1 MRATSSPTTTS
12 SRPSR
17 RSSRTGFRPRR
28 QTRPRSRATAAEDVA
43 PSLAALAPAKVN
55 LTLRILGRRADGYH
69 ELESLVVFA
78 GCGDHLTFDPGPRL
92 DLTVSGPTAG
102 QSGAIADN
110 LVLRAAKA
118 LAEEVPSVTVGRF
131 ALTKELPAGAG
142 LGGGSADA
150 AAALRLL
157 AEANGLARDD
167 PRVVAAARA
176 TGADVSVCLDP
187 RPRVM
192 RGIGDIL
199 SVPLP
204 LPELGIVIV
213 HPGIAMPTPPVFKA
227 LGLSPGERCTAG
239 EPSGPVP
246 EQREA
251 LLTWLAGER
260 NDLEP
265 PAIGIAPEIEEVI
278 RALAV
283 LPGCRLARM
292 SGSGS
297 ACFGL
302 FDTAAAAAAAAR
314 RLAKAHPA
322 WWARAAII
330 GG

>member
-1 MRATSSPTTTS
+1 
-12 SRPSR
+12 
-17 RSSRTGFRPRR
+17 
-28 QTRPRSRATAAEDVA
+28 VA

-55 LTLRILGRRADGYH
+55 LSLRILGRRADGYH

-78 GCGDHLTFDPGPRL
+78 GCGDHLALDAGPSL

-102 QSGAIADN
+102 QSGAVADN
-110 LVLRAAKA
+110 LVLRAAKG
-118 LAEEVPSVTVGRF
+118 LADKIPGLTVGRF

-142 LGGGSADA
+142 FGGGSADA

-157 AEANGLARDD
+157 ADTNGLSLDD
-167 PRVVAAARA
+167 PRLVAVARA
-176 TGADVSVCLDP
+176 TGADVPVCLDP

-199 SVPLP
+199 SPPLA
-204 LPELGIVIV
+204 LPKLGIIIV

-227 LGLSPGERCTAG
+227 LGLTPGERCAAGTA
-239 EPSGPVP
+239 SGPVP
-246 EQREA
+246 DEREA
-251 LLTWLAGER
+251 LLAWLTGER

-265 PAIGIAPEIEEVI
+265 PAISIAPAIADVI
-278 RALAV
+278 RAIAA

-302 FDTAAAAAAAAR
+302 FDTEAAAAAAVRDLAA
-314 RLAKAHPA
+314 AHPG
-322 WWARAAII
+322 WWAQASSI

>member
-1 MRATSSPTTTS
+1 MT
-12 SRPSR
+12 
-17 RSSRTGFRPRR
+17 
-28 QTRPRSRATAAEDVA
+28 

-55 LTLRILGRRADGYH
+55 LTLRILGRRPDGYH
-69 ELESLVVFA
+69 ELDSLVVFA
-78 GCGDHLTFDPGPRL
+78 GCGDHLTFDTGPSL
-92 DLTVSGPTAG
+92 DLAVSGPTAG
-102 QSGAIADN
+102 QAGTVADN

-118 LAEEVPSVTVGRF
+118 LADKIPGLAVGRF

-157 AEANGLARDD
+157 ADANGLALDD
-167 PRVVAAARA
+167 PRLLAVARA
-176 TGADVSVCLDP
+176 TGADVPVCLDP

-199 SVPLP
+199 SAPLA
-204 LPELGIVIV
+204 LPKLGIIIV

-227 LGLSPGERCTAG
+227 LGLAPGERCAAG
-239 EPSGPVP
+239 EASCPVP
-246 EQREA
+246 QEREA
-251 LLTWLAGER
+251 LLAWLAGER

-265 PAIGIAPEIEEVI
+265 PAIGIAPAINDVI
-278 RALAV
+278 RAIAA

-302 FDTAAAAAAAAR
+302 FDTEAAAAAAVGG
-314 RLAKAHPA
+314 LSEAHPG
-322 WWARAAII
+322 WWARAASI

>member
-1 MRATSSPTTTS
+1 
-12 SRPSR
+12 
-17 RSSRTGFRPRR
+17 
-28 QTRPRSRATAAEDVA
+28 VA
-43 PSLAALAPAKVN
+43 ISLAAVAPAKVN

-78 GCGDHLTFDPGPRL
+78 GCGDHLTFDAGPSL

-102 QSGAIADN
+102 QSGAVADN

-118 LAEEVPSVTVGRF
+118 LADKFPGLTVGRF

-157 AEANGLARDD
+157 NDANGLKLDD
-167 PRVVAAARA
+167 ERVVAVARA
-176 TGADVSVCLDP
+176 TGADVPVCLDP

-199 SVPLP
+199 SAPLA
-204 LPELGIVIV
+204 LPKLGIIIV

-227 LGLSPGERCTAG
+227 LGLTPGERCAAGTA
-239 EPSGPVP
+239 SGPVP
-246 EQREA
+246 DEREA
-251 LLTWLAGER
+251 LLAWLAGER

-265 PAIGIAPEIEEVI
+265 PAIGIAPAIADVI
-278 RALAV
+278 RAIAA

-302 FDTAAAAAAAAR
+302 FDTEAAAAAAAGG
-314 RLAKAHPA
+314 LAEAHPG
-322 WWARAAII
+322 WWARASSI

>member
-1 MRATSSPTTTS
+1 VPPT
-12 SRPSR
+12 
-17 RSSRTGFRPRR
+17 
-28 QTRPRSRATAAEDVA
+28 
-43 PSLAALAPAKVN
+43 LAALALAKVN

-69 ELESLVVFA
+69 ELDSLVVFA
-78 GCGDHLTFDPGPRL
+78 GCGDHLTFDAGPTL

-102 QSGAIADN
+102 QAGAVADN
-110 LVLRAAKA
+110 LVLRAARA
-118 LAEEVPSVTVGRF
+118 LADKVPGLTVGRF

-157 AEANGLARDD
+157 AEAHGLTLDD
-167 PRVVAAARA
+167 PRLVAVARA
-176 TGADVSVCLDP
+176 TGADVPVCLDP

-199 SVPLP
+199 SAPLT
-204 LPELGIVIV
+204 LPKLGIIVV

-227 LGLSPGERCTAG
+227 LGLTPGERCVAG
-239 EPSGPVP
+239 ERSGPVP
-246 EQREA
+246 QEREG
-251 LLTWLAGER
+251 LLAWLAGER

-265 PAIGIAPEIEEVI
+265 PAFGIAPAIKDVI
-278 RALAV
+278 RAIAA

-302 FDTAAAAAAAAR
+302 FDTEEAAAAAVGTLGA
-314 RLAKAHPA
+314 AHPG
-322 WWARAAII
+322 WWARAASI

>member
-1 MRATSSPTTTS
+1 V
-12 SRPSR
+12 
-17 RSSRTGFRPRR
+17 
-28 QTRPRSRATAAEDVA
+28 AA
-43 PSLAALAPAKVN
+43 SLAALAPAKVN

-78 GCGDHLTFDPGPRL
+78 GCGDHLTLDAGPSL
-92 DLTVSGPTAG
+92 ELVVSGPTAG
-102 QSGAIADN
+102 QSGAVADN

-118 LAEEVPSVTVGRF
+118 LAAQVPGLTVGRF
-131 ALTKELPAGAG
+131 ALMKELPAGAG

-157 AEANGLARDD
+157 AEANALKLDD
-167 PRVVAAARA
+167 TRLVAVARA
-176 TGADVSVCLDP
+176 TGADVPVCLDP

-199 SVPLP
+199 SAPLA
-204 LPELGIVIV
+204 LPKLGIIIV

-227 LGLSPGERCTAG
+227 LGLTPGERCAAG
-239 EPSGPVP
+239 AASGPP
-246 EQREA
+246 PDQREA
-251 LLTWLAGER
+251 LLAWLAGER

-265 PAIGIAPEIEEVI
+265 PAIGIAPAIADVI
-278 RALAV
+278 GAIAA

-302 FDTAAAAAAAAR
+302 FDTEAAAIAAGR
-314 RLAKAHPA
+314 GLAVAHPG
-322 WWARAAII
+322 WWARASSI

>member
-1 MRATSSPTTTS
+1 
-12 SRPSR
+12 
-17 RSSRTGFRPRR
+17 
-28 QTRPRSRATAAEDVA
+28 VA
-43 PSLAALAPAKVN
+43 VSLAALAPAKVN

-69 ELESLVVFA
+69 ELDSLVVFA
-78 GCGDHLTFDPGPRL
+78 GCGDHLTFDAGPSL
-92 DLTVSGPTAG
+92 DLTVSGPTAD
-102 QSGAIADN
+102 QSGALADN

-118 LAEEVPSVTVGRF
+118 LADKVPGLTLGGF

-157 AEANGLARDD
+157 AEANGLALDD
-167 PRVVAAARA
+167 PRLLAVARA
-176 TGADVSVCLDP
+176 TGADVPVCLDP

-199 SVPLP
+199 SGPLA
-204 LPELGIVIV
+204 LPRLGIIIV

-227 LGLSPGERCTAG
+227 LGLAPGERCAAG
-239 EPSGPVP
+239 EACSPVP
-246 EQREA
+246 QERGA
-251 LLTWLAGER
+251 LLAWLAGER

-265 PAIGIAPEIEEVI
+265 PAIGIAPAINDVI
-278 RALAV
+278 RAIAA

-302 FDTAAAAAAAAR
+302 FDTEEAAAAAVGG
-314 RLAKAHPA
+314 LAEAHPA
-322 WWARAAII
+322 WWARAASI

>member
-1 MRATSSPTTTS
+1 MP
-12 SRPSR
+12 
-17 RSSRTGFRPRR
+17 
-28 QTRPRSRATAAEDVA
+28 

-69 ELESLVVFA
+69 ELDSLVVFA
-78 GCGDHLTFDPGPRL
+78 GCGDHLTFDAGPSL

-102 QSGAIADN
+102 QTGAVADN

-118 LAEEVPSVTVGRF
+118 LADKVPGLTVGRF
-131 ALTKELPAGAG
+131 ALRKELPAGAG

-157 AEANGLARDD
+157 ADANGLALDD
-167 PRVVAAARA
+167 PRLVAVARA
-176 TGADVSVCLDP
+176 TGADVPVCLDP

-199 SVPLP
+199 CAPLT
-204 LPELGIVIV
+204 LPRLGIIMV

-227 LGLSPGERCTAG
+227 LGLAPGEHCAA
-239 EPSGPVP
+239 EASGAVP
-246 EQREA
+246 QEREA
-251 LLTWLAGER
+251 LLAWLAGER

-265 PAIGIAPEIEEVI
+265 PAIGIAPAIEDVI
-278 RALAV
+278 RAIAA

-302 FDTAAAAAAAAR
+302 FDTEEAAAAAVSGLAAA
-314 RLAKAHPA
+314 HPG
-322 WWARAAII
+322 WWARAASI

>member
-1 MRATSSPTTTS
+1 VPL
-12 SRPSR
+12 
-17 RSSRTGFRPRR
+17 
-28 QTRPRSRATAAEDVA
+28 
-43 PSLAALAPAKVN
+43 SLAALAPAKVN

-69 ELESLVVFA
+69 ELDSLVVFA
-78 GCGDHLTFDPGPRL
+78 GCGDHLTFDARPSL

-102 QSGAIADN
+102 QAGAVADN

-118 LAEEVPSVTVGRF
+118 LADKVPGLTVGRF
-131 ALTKELPAGAG
+131 TLTKELPAGAG

-157 AEANGLARDD
+157 AEANGLALDD
-167 PRVVAAARA
+167 PRMVAVVRA
-176 TGADVSVCLDP
+176 TGADVPVCLDS

-199 SVPLP
+199 SAPLA
-204 LPELGIVIV
+204 LPKLGIIIV

-227 LGLSPGERCTAG
+227 LGLAPGERCAAG

-246 EQREA
+246 QEREA
-251 LLTWLAGER
+251 LLAWLAGER

-265 PAIGIAPEIEEVI
+265 PAVGIAPAIKDVI
-278 RALAV
+278 RAIAA

-302 FDTAAAAAAAAR
+302 FDTEEAAAAAVR
-314 RLAKAHPA
+314 GLAGGYPG
-322 WWARAAII
+322 WWARAASI

>member
-1 MRATSSPTTTS
+1 V
-12 SRPSR
+12 
-17 RSSRTGFRPRR
+17 
-28 QTRPRSRATAAEDVA
+28 AA
-43 PSLAALAPAKVN
+43 SLAALAPAKVN

-78 GCGDHLTFDPGPRL
+78 GCGDQLTFHAWPSL
-92 DLTVSGPTAG
+92 DLAVSGPTAG
-102 QSGAIADN
+102 QSGAVADN

-118 LAEEVPSVTVGRF
+118 LADKVPGLTVGRF

-157 AEANGLARDD
+157 VEANGLKLDD
-167 PRVVAAARA
+167 PRVIAVARA
-176 TGADVSVCLDP
+176 TGADVPVCLDP

-199 SVPLP
+199 SAPLT
-204 LPELGIVIV
+204 LPKLGIIIV

-227 LGLSPGERCTAG
+227 LGLAPGERCAAG
-239 EPSGPVP
+239 EASGLVP
-246 EQREA
+246 EEREA
-251 LLTWLAGER
+251 LFAWLAGER

-265 PAIGIAPEIEEVI
+265 PAIGIAPAIADVI
-278 RALAV
+278 RALAA

-302 FDTAAAAAAAAR
+302 FDTEEAAATAVR
-314 RLAKAHPA
+314 GLTDAHPG
-322 WWARAAII
+322 WWARASSI

>member
-1 MRATSSPTTTS
+1 
-12 SRPSR
+12 
-17 RSSRTGFRPRR
+17 
-28 QTRPRSRATAAEDVA
+28 
-43 PSLAALAPAKVN
+43 LAAVAPAKVN

-78 GCGDHLTFDPGPRL
+78 GCGDRLTFDAGPHL
-92 DLTVSGPTAG
+92 DLTVGGATAG
-102 QSGAIADN
+102 QSGAVADN
-110 LVLRAAKA
+110 LVLRAAKG
-118 LAEEVPSVTVGRF
+118 LTDKVPGLTVGRF

-157 AEANGLARDD
+157 ADANGLELDD
-167 PRVVAAARA
+167 ERVIAVARA
-176 TGADVSVCLDP
+176 TGADVPVCLDP

-199 SVPLP
+199 SAPLT
-204 LPELGIVIV
+204 LPKLGIIIV

-227 LGLSPGERCTAG
+227 LGLTPGERCAAG
-239 EPSGPVP
+239 AASGPVP
-246 EQREA
+246 DEREA
-251 LLTWLAGER
+251 LLVWLAGER

-265 PAIGIAPEIEEVI
+265 PATSIAPAIADVI
-278 RALAV
+278 RAIAA

-302 FDTAAAAAAAAR
+302 FDTEAAAAAAVHGLAA
-314 RLAKAHPA
+314 AHPG
-322 WWARAAII
+322 WWARASSI
-330 GG
+330 GE

>member
-1 MRATSSPTTTS
+1 M
-12 SRPSR
+12 
-17 RSSRTGFRPRR
+17 
-28 QTRPRSRATAAEDVA
+28 TA
-43 PSLAALAPAKVN
+43 SLAALAPAKVN

-69 ELESLVVFA
+69 ELDSLVVFA
-78 GCGDHLTFDPGPRL
+78 GCGDHLTFDAGPSL
-92 DLTVSGPTAG
+92 DLTVTGPTAG
-102 QSGAIADN
+102 QAGAVADN

-118 LAEEVPSVTVGRF
+118 LADKVPGLTLGRF

-157 AEANGLARDD
+157 AEANGLALDD
-167 PRVVAAARA
+167 PRLVAVARA

-199 SVPLP
+199 SAPLA
-204 LPELGIVIV
+204 LPKLGIIIV

-227 LGLSPGERCTAG
+227 LGLTPGERRAAG
-239 EPSGPVP
+239 EASGPVP
-246 EQREA
+246 AEHEA
-251 LLTWLAGER
+251 LLAWLAGER

-265 PAIGIAPEIEEVI
+265 PAIGIAPAIKDVI
-278 RALAV
+278 RAIAA
-283 LPGCRLARM
+283 LPSCRLARM

-302 FDTAAAAAAAAR
+302 FDTEEAAAAAVR
-314 RLAKAHPA
+314 GLSEAHPG
-322 WWARAAII
+322 WWARAASI

>member
-1 MRATSSPTTTS
+1 V
-12 SRPSR
+12 
-17 RSSRTGFRPRR
+17 
-28 QTRPRSRATAAEDVA
+28 TA
-43 PSLAALAPAKVN
+43 SLAALAPAKVN

-69 ELESLVVFA
+69 ELDSLVVFA
-78 GCGDHLTFDPGPRL
+78 GCGDHLTFDAGPSL

-102 QSGAIADN
+102 QAGAVADN

-118 LAEEVPSVTVGRF
+118 LADKVPGLTVGRF
-131 ALTKELPAGAG
+131 ALRKELPAGAG

-157 AEANGLARDD
+157 AEANGLALDD
-167 PRVVAAARA
+167 PRLLAVARA
-176 TGADVSVCLDP
+176 TGADVPVCLDP

-199 SVPLP
+199 SAPLA
-204 LPELGIVIV
+204 LPKLGIIIV

-227 LGLSPGERCTAG
+227 LGLMPGESCAG
-239 EPSGPVP
+239 GEASGPVP
-246 EQREA
+246 QEREA
-251 LLTWLAGER
+251 LLAWLTGKR

-265 PAIGIAPEIEEVI
+265 PAIGIAPAIKDVI
-278 RALAV
+278 RAIAA

-297 ACFGL
+297 ACFVL
-302 FDTAAAAAAAAR
+302 FDTEEAAAAAVR
-314 RLAKAHPA
+314 GLAEGHPG
-322 WWARAAII
+322 WWARAASI